1 MQLYYT
7 TTTGANNEQPN
18 PERSLGGF
26 KSSTP
31 VSNDDFGNLFDEIS
45 LMTMKSGRDE
55 YRAIVLKNEFQQPA
69 RNITIKIA
77 RPEDAICSY
86 KLAIGEMNVVNKY
99 NQKSMENVLS
109 PNNKPFRAKFI
120 DMTEDA
126 VLEVGDLEA
135 GAEIGLWL
143 CRHVDTE
150 IAKQQYDDVCEQDP
164 ADPTGRRYKPVTHPQ
179 QESIDMIV
187 DWV

>member
-7 TTTGANNEQPN
+7 TTTGYNGEQPN

-31 VSNDDFGNLFDEIS
+31 VANDDFSNIFDEIS

-55 YRAIVLKNEFQQPA
+55 YRAIVLKNEFDTPWT
-69 RNITIKIA
+69 NITVKIS
-77 RPEDAICSY
+77 RQEGAICSY
-86 KLAIGEMNVVNKY
+86 KMAVGAMNVVNKY
-99 NQKSMENVLS
+99 NQKSMENVMA
-109 PNNKPFRAKFI
+109 PTNKPFREKFI

-143 CRHVDTE
+143 CRHVDVE
-150 IAKQQYDDVCEQDP
+150 AAKEQYNDVCEPDP